1 MAKERKPTSLCF
13 KTESCAN
20 LSKIIECLLSEL
32 MNIGG
37 SSVGLSKL
45 AKLGS
50 EKWRLDPEGSQFLI
64 LVAYLTT

>member
-1 MAKERKPTSLCF
+1 MLMERKPISLCF

-20 LSKIIECLLSEL
+20 PSKIIECWISEL

-37 SSVGLSKL
+37 NSVVLSKL

-50 EKWRLDPEGSQFLI
+50 EQWKLDPEGSQFSI
-64 LVAYLTT
+64 LVPYLTT